1 MSDLQ
6 AYATDICHGTP
17 DHKRSTGIGNLGS
30 PLVQAELDPWLAG
43 VELLILDNLSSL
55 TVGLREN
62 DSDAWS
68 PIQQWLLQLRRRGIS
83 VLIIHHAGKTGG
95 QRGTSR
101 REDVLDTSFC
111 LRRPSDYSLAQ
122 GARFEVH
129 IEKARG
135 IHGELVLPFEA
146 RLETRDGTAAWSMK
160 DVEDRLRVAALLAT
174 GMTVREIAEEIGIG
188 KSVVHRM
195 KQRIDREAKEEEGQ
209 DEGE

>member
-1 MSDLQ
+1 M
-6 AYATDICHGTP
+6 
-17 DHKRSTGIGNLGS
+17 
-30 PLVQAELDPWLAG
+30 
-43 VELLILDNLSSL
+43 
-55 TVGLREN
+55 
-62 DSDAWS
+62 
-68 PIQQWLLQLRRRGIS
+68 
-83 VLIIHHAGKTGG
+83 LIIHHAGKTGG

-146 RLETRDGTAAWSMK
+146 RLELSDGTAAWSMK
-160 DVEDRLRVAALLAT
+160 DVEDADRLPVVALLAT

-195 KQRIDREAKEEEGQ
+195 KQRIDREAKEDAADQ